1 MSKTAIVIDSTCYMS
16 KEELDKRG
24 YEVIPLSVNFE
35 DLIFKEIND
44 GEDKQVKKVF
54 SEIQSRKKL
63 PSTSQPVPQDIIDI
77 YKKVI
82 AKGYSKIISLHISE
96 DLSGTTQGVRTIASQ
111 LMEEDPSIEI
121 IVKSTKSAAQASG
134 IIVNLI
140 DDELKVKGDLTE
152 EELDDI
158 IDYYSKN
165 IKVFFIPEDLNYLHY
180 GGRLPQAAAAGAK
193 ILGITPVLTLTST
206 GSIEKFKI
214 ERSAKSGIKNIL
226 KILEKENFEK
236 TDDIILMTA
245 HIEAEKK
252 AKKLLKVAKD
262 TTEGN
267 LIKEEVSNIGI
278 VIGNHIGPGAF
289 GIGWVKKK

>member
-1 MSKTAIVIDSTCYMS
+1 MKKTAIVIDSTCYMS
-16 KEELDKRG
+16 KEELEKRG

-44 GEDKQVKKVF
+44 GDEKQVKKVF

-63 PSTSQPVPQDIIDI
+63 PSTSQPIPQDIIDV
-77 YKKVI
+77 YNKVI
-82 AKGYSKIISLHISE
+82 NKGYNKIISLHISE
-96 DLSGTTQGVRTIASQ
+96 DLSGTTQGVRTIATQ
-111 LMEEDPSIEI
+111 MMEENPSIEI
-121 IVKSTKSAAQASG
+121 IVRSTKSAAQASG
-134 IIVNLI
+134 IIANLI

-180 GGRLPQAAAAGAK
+180 GGRLPQAVAAGAK
-193 ILGITPVLTLTST
+193 ILGITPVLTLTDT

-214 ERSAKSGIKNIL
+214 ERSSKSGIKNIL
-226 KILEKENFEK
+226 KILEKENFDNK
-236 TDDIILMTA
+236 DDVILMTA

-252 AKKLLKVAKD
+252 AKKLLKVAKES
-262 TTEGN
+262 TEAN
-267 LIKEEVSNIGI
+267 LVKEEVSNVGI

>member
-1 MSKTAIVIDSTCYMS
+1 MKQTAIVIDSTCYMS
-16 KEELDKRG
+16 KEELDKRA

-44 GEDKQVKKVF
+44 GDVKQVKKVF
-54 SEIQSRKKL
+54 SEIQTRKKL
-63 PSTSQPVPQDIIDI
+63 PTTSQPIPQDIIDTYQRLI
-77 YKKVI
+77 S
-82 AKGYSKIISLHISE
+82 KGYNKIISLHISE
-96 DLSGTTQGVRTIASQ
+96 DLSGTTQGVRTIANQ
-111 LMEEDPSIEI
+111 LMEENPQIEI

-152 EELDDI
+152 EEIDNI

-180 GGRLPQAAAAGAK
+180 GGRLPQAVAAGAK
-193 ILGITPVLTLTST
+193 ILGITPVLTLTET
-206 GSIEKFKI
+206 GGIEKFKI

-226 KILEKENFEK
+226 KILEKENFQK
-236 TDDIILMTA
+236 KDDIILMTA

-252 AKKLLKVAKD
+252 AKKLLKIAKD
-262 TTEGN
+262 STEAN
-267 LIKEEVSNIGI
+267 LVKEEVSNVGI

>member
-82 AKGYSKIISLHISE
+82 AKGYNKIISLHISE

>member
-1 MSKTAIVIDSTCYMS
+1 MKKTAIVIDSTCYMS
-16 KEELDKRG
+16 KEELEKRG

-44 GEDKQVKKVF
+44 GDEKQVKKVF

-63 PSTSQPVPQDIIDI
+63 PSTSQPIPQDIIDV
-77 YKKVI
+77 YKRVLD
-82 AKGYSKIISLHISE
+82 KGYNKIISLHISE
-96 DLSGTTQGVRTIASQ
+96 ELSGTTQGVRTIANQ
-111 LMEEDPSIEI
+111 MMEENPSIEI
-121 IVKSTKSAAQASG
+121 LVKSTKSAAQASG
-134 IIVNLI
+134 IIANLI

-152 EELDDI
+152 EELDSI
-158 IDYYSKN
+158 IDHYSKN

-180 GGRLPQAAAAGAK
+180 GGRLPQAVAAGAK
-193 ILGITPVLTLTST
+193 ILGITPVLTLTDT

-214 ERSAKSGIKNIL
+214 ERSSKSGIKNIL
-226 KILEKENFEK
+226 KMLEKENFDSK
-236 TDDIILMTA
+236 DDVIIMTA

-252 AKKLLKVAKD
+252 AKKLLKMAKD
-262 TTEGN
+262 STEAN
-267 LIKEEVSNIGI
+267 LVQEEVSNVGI

>member
-1 MSKTAIVIDSTCYMS
+1 MKKTAIVIDSTCYMS
-16 KEELDKRG
+16 KEELEKRG

-44 GEDKQVKKVF
+44 GDDKQVKKVF

-63 PSTSQPVPQDIIDI
+63 PSTSQPIPQDIIDV
-77 YKKVI
+77 YKKVLD
-82 AKGYSKIISLHISE
+82 KGYDKIISLHISE
-96 DLSGTTQGVRTIASQ
+96 ELSGTTQGVRTIANQ
-111 LMEEDPSIEI
+111 MMEENPNIEI
-121 IVKSTKSAAQASG
+121 LVKSTKSAAQASG
-134 IIVNLI
+134 IIANLI

-152 EELDDI
+152 EELDSI
-158 IDYYSKN
+158 IDYYSKE

-180 GGRLPQAAAAGAK
+180 GGRLPQAVAAGAK
-193 ILGITPVLTLTST
+193 ILGITPVLTLTDT

-214 ERSAKSGIKNIL
+214 ERSSKSGIKNIL
-226 KILEKENFEK
+226 KMLEKEHFDSK
-236 TDDIILMTA
+236 DDVILMTA

-252 AKKLLKVAKD
+252 AKKLLKMAKD
-262 TTEGN
+262 STEAN
-267 LIKEEVSNIGI
+267 LVQEEVSNVGI

>member
-121 IVKSTKSAAQASG
+121 IVKSTKSAAQAAG

>member
-1 MSKTAIVIDSTCYMS
+1 MNKTAIVIDSTCYMS

-35 DLIFKEIND
+35 DLIFKEVND

-63 PSTSQPVPQDIIDI
+63 PSTSQPVPQDIIDT

-82 AKGYSKIISLHISE
+82 SKGYNKIISLHISE
-96 DLSGTTQGVRTIASQ
+96 DLSGTTQGVRTIANQ

-140 DDELKVKGDLTE
+140 DDELKVKKDLSE
-152 EELDDI
+152 EEVDDI

-193 ILGITPVLTLTST
+193 ILGITPVLTLTET

-226 KILEKENFEK
+226 KMLEKENFEN